1 MQGKFFTEISKG
13 KLPENIEEISLDIEG
28 NSILLT
34 NLLKESG
41 LTASVSE
48 SSRMIKQGAV
58 KIDQEKVTDLKLE
71 ITKNTDAIYQVG
83 KRKIMRIKV

>member
-1 MQGKFFTEISKG
+1 MLFRS
-13 KLPENIEEISLDIEG
+13 DIEG
-28 NSILLT
+28 SSILLT

-83 KRKIMRIKV
+83 KRKIMRIKI